1 MKNKRTLFT
10 TVLLFAGTLSAGAG
24 AQSGH
29 GAHTH
34 GEGTLNAI
42 RDRGTVAIAINLPGA
57 DVVGFEHEAVTEA
70 DIRSVRDALAT
81 LGNVSRV
88 LGLPRAADC
97 TVHDADVTT
106 SLLHDQGGHGDG
118 HGHTD
123 KHKHESRHEHRH
135 EKDNR
140 DGHGGFAAHY
150 ELECGSPDALD
161 GIAINLFSLFP
172 SLHKVDAVMVTNT
185 RQTAGTL
192 TASEN
197 TISLAK

>member
-1 MKNKRTLFT
+1 MRNKRSLFSA
-10 TVLLFAGTLSAGAG
+10 VLLFAGTFSAGAA

-29 GAHTH
+29 GVHTH

-57 DVVGFEHEAVTEA
+57 DVVGFEHEAEREA
-70 DIRSVRDALAT
+70 DVRSVRDALAT

-106 SLLHDQGGHGDG
+106 SLLHDQEG
-118 HGHTD
+118 HGHADTHKHD
-123 KHKHESRHEHRH
+123 HGHKHEHENDAH
-135 EKDNR
+135 

-172 SLHKVDAVMVTNT
+172 SLHKVDAVLVTNT
-185 RQTAGTL
+185 RQAARTL
-192 TASEN
+192 TAGDN